1 MTHKNKTVS
10 LLNNIS
16 NYLLSS
22 KESPKVAKQFVPWS
36 QLSKV
41 LIIAYDNQL
50 SGIVD
55 FINVCKK
62 DNIDVMVAIIYN
74 GKPEQEPMPHF
85 EFVILNKKQFSFF
98 QMPTESALQKL
109 SGSYDALVNLGSEE
123 QIQALALSK
132 LVAAKCKIG
141 NFENSIFEIT
151 INSDK
156 SMNTSDYLKQVVV
169 YLNMIKT
176 TNK

>member
-1 MTHKNKTVS
+1 MS

-16 NYLLSS
+16 TYLLST
-22 KESPKVAKQFVPWS
+22 KESAKGNKQFVQWN

-55 FINVCKK
+55 FINICKK
-62 DNIDVMVAIIYN
+62 DNVDVLVAIIYN

-98 QMPTESALQKL
+98 QLPIESALQKL
-109 SGSYDALVNLGSEE
+109 SGTYDALINLGNEE

-132 LVAAKCKIG
+132 LVAAKCKIAHFQ
-141 NFENSIFEIT
+141 NPIFEIT

-176 TNK
+176 K